1 MSKESILEKF
11 NDAVINLAEI
21 YHDIIM
27 EGVNQKIIGDYG
39 LNDYVGEVQ
48 FSHLVNDKLV
58 SGSISVNKKNF
69 ICVHQLDFQDLINS
83 MFTESDCELLKE
95 RVICKLN
102 KEATQKR
109 IKQLESELKQ
119 LKEELHES

>member
-1 MSKESILEKF
+1 MSKESTLEKF

-48 FSHLVNDKLV
+48 FSHRINDNLV

-69 ICVHQLDFQDLINS
+69 ICVHPVNFSDLINS
-83 MFTESDCELLKE
+83 MFTECECELLKE
-95 RVICKLN
+95 RVIYKLN
-102 KEATQKR
+102 KMQHKNV
-109 IKQLESELKQ
+109 
-119 LKEELHES
+119 

>member
-1 MSKESILEKF
+1 MKSTLEKF
-11 NDAVINLAEI
+11 DDAVINLAEI

-48 FSHLVNDKLV
+48 FSHRINDNLV

-69 ICVHQLDFQDLINS
+69 ICVHQLNFSDLINS
-83 MFTESDCELLKE
+83 MFTERDCELLKE
-95 RVICKLN
+95 LIICKIN
-102 KEATQKR
+102 KEATQKS
-109 IKQLESELKQ
+109 IEQL
-119 LKEELHES
+119 